1 MVCAPKVMAAS
12 VQVATPVEEFH
23 ATLQGMVT
31 PLSVKVTV
39 PVSLTEPPEGLMVAV
54 KVTGWLMAEGFA
66 EDVSAVELA
75 PELTVCVRLLLL
87 EL

>member
-1 MVCAPKVMAAS
+1 MVCEPSVMAAS

-23 ATLQGMVT
+23 ATLQGMVA

-39 PVSLTEPPEGLMVAV
+39 PVSFTEPPEGLMVAV
-54 KVTGWLMAEGFA
+54 KVADWFTAEGFT

-75 PELTVCVRLLLL
+75 PEFTCCVRLLLL